1 SDCQKSVRGR
11 ESVDFVS
18 SSATGRA
25 FGPQR
30 RRRRRAGE
38 RARRATPRRRS
49 QVVRQRS
56 AKPSSR
62 VRFPPSPQFPNES
75 QVLSRVGQRSIKPL
89 PRDQFVFWRFQSP
102 LTRAGQK
109 SSPERPRSAGQKSL
123 GHGGLA

>member
-1 SDCQKSVRGR
+1 ATEAVPVHARQVLRQGVLADHHLAPQTTALSGQDQAEKR
-11 ESVDFVS
+11 E
-18 SSATGRA
+18 
-25 FGPQR
+25 GPWR
-30 RRRRRAGE
+30 W
-38 RARRATPRRRS
+38 
-49 QVVRQRS
+49 S